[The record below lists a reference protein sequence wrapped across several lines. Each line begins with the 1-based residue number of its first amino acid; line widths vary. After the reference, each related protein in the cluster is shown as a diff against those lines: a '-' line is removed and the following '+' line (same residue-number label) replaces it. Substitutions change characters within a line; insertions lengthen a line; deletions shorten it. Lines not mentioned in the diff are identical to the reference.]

1 MDLLVATPHEADESV
16 MPNHQYCECLPNC
29 VVITKI
35 WPLLVAPIQTMSAN
49 NLGSIDTLDVL
60 FKLRSLNTEWKWL
73 VDTSCEWA
81 AFRVAKWEGKGLVK
95 RGYSAGSAIR
105 HAVEEYNN
113 ALSLLTI
120 PRKLCDVMVH
130 HPLIAPFPDISDR
143 WLYVLKCSLE
153 IARDGSRESGEVSD
167 AYTYI
172 PPEVGA
178 IISKARV
185 AVRHALPHTQCFTGH

>member
-1 MDLLVATPHEADESV
+1 MDVLVATPREANESV

-29 VVITKI
+29 VVIAKI

-49 NLGSIDTLDVL
+49 NTDRLDVL

-81 AFRVAKWEGKGLVK
+81 AFRAAKCDSKGLVK
-95 RGYSAGSAIR
+95 RGASAGFALR
-105 HAVEEYNN
+105 QAVEEYNN
-113 ALSLLTI
+113 ALSLLTT
-120 PRKLCDVMVH
+120 PRKLSNVMVH
-130 HPLIAPFPDISDR
+130 HPLIAPFPDISDW
-143 WLYVLKCSLE
+143 WLGVLRFSLQ
-153 IARDGSRESGEVSD
+153 IARDGARETGEVSD

-178 IISKARV
+178 IISKERV
-185 AVRHALPHTQCFTGH
+185 AVRHRLRNLQWFTGH

>member
-1 MDLLVATPHEADESV
+1 MDVLVATPHEVHESV
-16 MPNHQYCECLPNC
+16 MPNHQYCGCLPNC
-29 VVITKI
+29 VVIAKI

-81 AFRVAKWEGKGLVK
+81 AFRTAKFDSKGLVK
-95 RGYSAGSAIR
+95 RGTSAESALR
-105 HAVEEYNN
+105 HAVAEYNN
-113 ALSLLTI
+113 ALSLLTT
-120 PRKLCDVMVH
+120 PRKLSDVMVH

-153 IARDGSRESGEVSD
+153 IARDGARETGDVSD

-178 IISKARV
+178 IISKGRV
-185 AVRHALPHTQCFTGH
+185 AVRHRLQNRICFTGP